1 MDFLLGPPFDIATM
15 ASNNLKPPI
24 RFVTTAVVIEG
35 ISRGSVTWTN
45 SFTLLDVYKRQPC
58 EKASPAGRTDRA
70 LGIGILKHHPF
81 GCQPVQNGRAD
92 PFISHTAQGIRPL
105 LIRTDP

>member
-24 RFVTTAVVIEG
+24 RLVTTAVVIEG

-45 SFTLLDVYKRQPC
+45 SFTLFAPSSFA
-58 EKASPAGRTDRA
+58 ASINSFSTCIKYCLSKKIANA
-70 LGIGILKHHPF
+70 FVI
-81 GCQPVQNGRAD
+81 NGN
-92 PFISHTAQGIRPL
+92 I
-105 LIRTDP
+105 